1 MAIHQNRIKVLIDRF
16 TSGAPA
22 VALLPRLASKA
33 HASSP
38 RLRHSPALTPE
49 LLRGNWRV
57 LKNHTAADDGDEAV
71 LCDGDS
77 LQAISSYG
85 QNIENCIGTVKIPV
99 GVAGPLRV
107 NGLFA
112 NGDYY
117 VPLATT
123 EAALVASY
131 ARGAALITQAGG
143 CTSLVLNDTMTRA
156 PGFVFETL
164 GEAAQFVMWLNAHY
178 ETLKVVA
185 DATSRYG
192 RLQDMRVT
200 VEGNHVYVNFDYV
213 TGNAAGQNMVT
224 IATEAIMTHI
234 RDHSPI
240 RPKQAFIEANLS
252 GDKKASSLSFL
263 SARGKKV
270 TAEAILPAE
279 LVRKTLHCEA
289 ALIVDYCRMAALG
302 GVMSGTMGVQ
312 GHFANGLAALY
323 LATGQDV
330 ACVAESSVGITRLEL
345 KDNGD
350 LYACV
355 TLPNIIVG
363 TVGGGTGLPS
373 QAAALKIMGLKIGG
387 LSGDNSALALAEIC
401 ASICLAGELSI
412 MGALCAGEF
421 ASAHARLARG
431 K

>member
-1 MAIHQNRIKVLIDRF
+1 VAIHQNKIKLLIDRF
-16 TSGAPA
+16 TAGASA
-22 VALLPRLASKA
+22 VALLPRLAGKT
-33 HASSP
+33 HPSSP

-49 LLRGNWRV
+49 LLRGNWRI
-57 LKNHTAADDGDEAV
+57 LKAHTPADETDEAV
-71 LCDGDS
+71 LSDDNS
-77 LQAISSYG
+77 LQAISAYG
-85 QNIENCIGTVKIPV
+85 QNIENCIGTLKVPI
-99 GVAGPLRV
+99 GAAGPLRV

-117 VPLATT
+117 LPLATT

-164 GEAAQFVMWLNAHY
+164 GEAAQFVMWLNANY
-178 ETLKVVA
+178 EVLKAVA
-185 DATSRYG
+185 DTTSRHG

-213 TGNAAGQNMVT
+213 TGNASGQNMVT
-224 IATEAIMTHI
+224 IATDAIMAHI

-240 RPKQAFIEANLS
+240 QPKQAFIEANLS

-270 TAEAILPAE
+270 TAEVTIAAE
-279 LVRKTLHCEA
+279 LVRRTLHCEA
-289 ALIVDYCRMAALG
+289 SLIVDYCRMAALG

-345 KDNGD
+345 NDNGD

-373 QAAALKIMGLKIGG
+373 QAAALKIMGV
-387 LSGDNSALALAEIC
+387 SGDNSALALAEIC
-401 ASICLAGELSI
+401 AATCLAGELSI

-421 ASAHARLARG
+421 ASAHQRLARG